1 MQARIDLCRK
11 RFDRMDVYLVRMEK
25 REGRDGK
32 NKRRYLPRFIDRW
45 TIEYV
50 RTFAHPIDRIWRAI
64 TDPREFRSLVHP
76 RLKRNQT
83 RRRWQ
88 VWRLH
93 GRREPDFAGRSSR

>member
-1 MQARIDLCRK
+1 MQARTDLCRK

-64 TDPREFRSLVHP
+64 TDPRGFSQP
-76 RLKRNQT
+76 GSSAAQT
-83 RRRWQ
+83 KSN
-88 VWRLH
+88 
-93 GRREPDFAGRSSR
+93 PAAMAGLAAARTS